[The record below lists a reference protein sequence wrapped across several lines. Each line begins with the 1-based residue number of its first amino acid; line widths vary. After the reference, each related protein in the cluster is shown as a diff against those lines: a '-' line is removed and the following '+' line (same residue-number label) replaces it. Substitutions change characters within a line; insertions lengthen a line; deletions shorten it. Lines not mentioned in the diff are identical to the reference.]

1 MNCAYIFLDV
11 EGGNAHAP
19 DTDRHTPSFAA
30 VDVMRSPD
38 IHAPPLSV
46 QVATGCACFMPLART
61 VQTNLGPWPTEDDLD
76 DPEDQA
82 PPTSRPSDLADM
94 GIGIDDEITTDGSYE

>member
-1 MNCAYIFLDV
+1 MNGAYIFLDV

-19 DTDRHTPSFAA
+19 DTDRHAPSFAA

-46 QVATGCACFMPLART
+46 QVATGVACFMPLSLAN
-61 VQTNLGPWPTEDDLD
+61 QANLGPWPSEHDLD
-76 DPEDQA
+76 DAEDQA
-82 PPTSRPSDLADM
+82 PPTSRPSDLTTM
-94 GIGIDDEITTDGSYE
+94 GYGDEITTDGSTS